1 MVTTQNHCNIST
13 AADLS
18 SFCKQVRLAGI
29 AFGASKSCVYRL
41 VFQDLGTGYD
51 DALGHATK
59 ALLNVR
65 SIKLPRVVSYPIMLL
80 TFRSIPR
87 LLVQAAKI

>member
-1 MVTTQNHCNIST
+1 MFI
-13 AADLS
+13 D
-18 SFCKQVRLAGI
+18 F
-29 AFGASKSCVYRL
+29 
-41 VFQDLGTGYD
+41 FQDLGTGYD

-59 ALLNVR
+59 TLLTIRSVELLRIDFFQDLGTGHDDALGHATKTLLTIR
-65 SIKLPRVVSYPIMLL
+65 SVKLPRVVSYPIMLL